1 MKIWKTSLQ
10 GLIEEAKGPI
20 YIISTETKVQSR
32 TGDSSG
38 GFPLVIFSV
47 SAAGFNNDG
56 RVVEL
61 RIQQPPAIALFDEE
75 VRCAAHASSAAL
87 NDLRSRLTALGIE
100 IRDGAIS
107 DKPVIGCLE

>member
-20 YIISTETKVQSR
+20 YITSTETKVQSR
-32 TGDSSG
+32 AGDSS

-47 SAAGFNNDG
+47 SAAGFNSDG

-61 RIQQPPAIALFDEE
+61 RIQQPPVIAVFDEE
-75 VRCAAHASSAAL
+75 VRCAACASSAAL
-87 NDLRSRLTALGIE
+87 NDLRGRLTTLGIE

>member
-20 YIISTETKVQSR
+20 YIISTETKLQSR
-32 TGDSSG
+32 TGDSG
-38 GFPLVIFSV
+38 DGFPLVIFSV
-47 SAAGFNNDG
+47 SAAGFNKDG

>member
-10 GLIEEAKGPI
+10 GLIEEAQGPI
-20 YIISTETKVQSR
+20 YIISTETRVQSG
-32 TGDSSG
+32 TGESG

-75 VRCAAHASSAAL
+75 VRRAAQVSAATL
-87 NDLRSRLTALGIE
+87 DDLRSRLTALGIE

>member
-10 GLIEEAKGPI
+10 GLIEEAQGPI
-20 YIISTETKVQSR
+20 YIISTETRVQS
-32 TGDSSG
+32 GLESG

-47 SAAGFNNDG
+47 SVAGFNSDG

-61 RIQQPPAIALFDEE
+61 RIQQPPAIPLFDQE
-75 VRCAAHASSAAL
+75 VRRAAQVSAATL
-87 NDLRSRLTALGIE
+87 DDLRSRLTALGIE

>member
-20 YIISTETKVQSR
+20 YIILTETKVQSR
-32 TGDSSG
+32 TGDSG

-87 NDLRSRLTALGIE
+87 NDLRSRLTGLGIE

>member
-20 YIISTETKVQSR
+20 YITLIETKVQSR
-32 TGDSSG
+32 AGDSS
-38 GFPLVIFSV
+38 GFPLVISV
-47 SAAGFNNDG
+47 SAAGFNSDG

-61 RIQQPPAIALFDEE
+61 RIQQPPVIAHFDEE
-75 VRCAAHASSAAL
+75 VRCAAYASSAAL
-87 NDLRSRLTALGIE
+87 NDLRGRLTTLGIE